1 VIDSRRLR
9 GLLYHMFQRFALT
22 TILALLAFSACER
35 EQVPPDTVVV
45 IGDRQITLDDF
56 NRYLERNPATELV
69 QLSPQAA
76 SALLDQYLEE
86 ILLSELAQ
94 RQDLFVSADRIA
106 EAVRNDP
113 GSTVVEKRDELQRGR
128 LLSKIASELPPVSE
142 EDIRRYYNENNEQF
156 RLDER
161 IRVRQILVREQS
173 EARTIHRQLVAG
185 SDFEELAKLHSLAPN
200 AAKGGE
206 IGEISRGDLPQIIEK
221 EIFELAPGEI
231 SPVIETGGTF
241 HIFKVE
247 RRLEPETLTISAVEP
262 VIEARLRSDRID
274 ARLSSSIQEAR
285 GSIPVRVLTRRLPFE
300 YSGTFQTAPNE

>member
-1 VIDSRRLR
+1 
-9 GLLYHMFQRFALT
+9 MFQRFALT
-22 TILALLAFSACER
+22 TILALLAFSACDR
-35 EQVPPDTVVV
+35 QQVPPDTVVV
-45 IGDRQITLDDF
+45 IGERQITLDDF

-69 QLSPQAA
+69 QISPQAA

-86 ILLSELAQ
+86 VLLSELAA

-113 GSTVVEKRDELQRGR
+113 GSTVVEKRDDLQRRR
-128 LLSKIASELPPVSE
+128 LLSKLTSELPPVA
-142 EDIRRYYNENNEQF
+142 EDDVRRYYNENPEQF

-161 IRVRQILVREQS
+161 IRVRQILVREQT
-173 EARTIHRQLVAG
+173 EAHAIRRQLTGGA
-185 SDFEELAKLHSLAPN
+185 DFEELAKQHSLAPN
-200 AAKGGE
+200 AARGGE

-221 EIFELAPGEI
+221 EIFDLEPGEI

-247 RRLEPETLTISAVEP
+247 RRLEPETLTLSAVAP
-262 VIEARLRSDRID
+262 LIEVRLRSDRID
-274 ARLSSSIQEAR
+274 ERLSSSIQEAR
-285 GSIPVRVLTRRLPFE
+285 SSIPVRVLSRRLPFE

>member
-1 VIDSRRLR
+1 
-9 GLLYHMFQRFALT
+9 MFQRFALT
-22 TILALLAFSACER
+22 TILALLAFSACDR
-35 EQVPPDTVVV
+35 EQVPPDTVLVV
-45 IGDRQITLDDF
+45 GDRQITLDDF

-69 QLSPQAA
+69 QLPPPAA

-86 ILLSELAQ
+86 VLLSELAA

-113 GSTVVEKRDELQRGR
+113 GSTVVEKRDELQRRR
-128 LLSKIASELPPVSE
+128 LLSKLTSELPQVA
-142 EDIRRYYNENNEQF
+142 EDDVRRYYNDNPEQF

-173 EARTIHRQLVAG
+173 EAHAIRRELTG
-185 SDFEELAKLHSLAPN
+185 GGDFEELAKRHSLAPN
-200 AAKGGE
+200 AARGGE
-206 IGEISRGDLPQIIEK
+206 IGEISRGDLPQIIEM
-221 EIFELAPGEI
+221 EIFDLEPGQI

-247 RRLEPETLTISAVEP
+247 RRLAPETLTLSAVAP

-274 ARLSSSIQEAR
+274 ERLSSSIQEAR
-285 GSIPVRVLTRRLPFE
+285 TSIPVRVLSRRLPFE